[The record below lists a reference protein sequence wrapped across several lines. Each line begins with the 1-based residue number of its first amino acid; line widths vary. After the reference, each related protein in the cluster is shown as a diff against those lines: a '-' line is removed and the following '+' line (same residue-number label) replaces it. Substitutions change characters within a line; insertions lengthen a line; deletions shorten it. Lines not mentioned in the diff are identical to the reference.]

1 MTQYEPVIGLE
12 IHGELLTKSKMFCS
26 CSADYGSAPEPNT
39 NICPTCTGLPGAM
52 PVVNKKMTE
61 LAALVGLALNCSVNK
76 HNTFARKNY
85 YYPDLP
91 KGYQISQYELPICEK
106 GWIEVNAPS
115 PLTPLPKGEGNSD
128 SLLPAGEGLG
138 MRENAEARKNSNSEN
153 QLRVRVRR
161 VHIEEDTAKLSHE
174 KNYALVDFNRAGVP
188 LLEIVSEPD
197 MRSVEAALDYATK
210 VRAILR
216 YLGVNSGDMEKGVL
230 RFEANISVRPVGSD
244 EFRTRTEIKNL
255 NSFRALTRASAY
267 EIERQIKLY
276 ESGGTVVQET
286 LGWDDVRGVTVSQ
299 RGKEEAH
306 DYRYFPEPDLPPLQ
320 LSDAWIEGIR
330 SGLPELPEAKTA
342 RFITVFNLT
351 PSEARFLTSERA
363 LADYFESVTAKAKS
377 PAKAVHSWIAGEFM
391 RNINDLSIDVAN
403 IPIAA
408 DDLAQ
413 LIDMTTDKLINNNAG
428 KTVLA
433 EMFKNGGKP
442 EQIVKEKNLAQVSDE
457 GFIQET
463 IDKVLADNPSEV
475 EKYLAGKETVFQW
488 FVGQVARAT
497 KGKADMNV
505 AKELLTKALEER
517 KNSYLN
523 SQ

>member
-1 MTQYEPVIGLE
+1 MTQYESVIGLE
-12 IHGELLTKSKMFCS
+12 IHGELLTNSKMFCS
-26 CSADYGSAPEPNT
+26 CSADYGSATEPNT

-52 PVVNKKMTE
+52 PVVNRKATE
-61 LAALVGLALNCSVNK
+61 LAALVGLALNCSINK

-91 KGYQISQYELPICEK
+91 KGYQISQYELPIAEK
-106 GWIEVNAPS
+106 GWMDVLA
-115 PLTPLPKGEGNSD
+115 D
-128 SLLPAGEGLG
+128 
-138 MRENAEARKNSNSEN
+138 SEN

-197 MRSVEAALDYATK
+197 MRTVETALDYATK

-255 NSFRALTRASAY
+255 NSFRALSRASAY
-267 EIERQIKLY
+267 EIERQIKVY

-320 LSDAWIEGIR
+320 LSDAWIDTIR
-330 SGLPELPEAKTA
+330 TQLPELPEAKTA
-342 RFITVFNLT
+342 RFIADFNLT
-351 PSEARFLTSERA
+351 PSEARFLTSDLS
-363 LADYFESVTAKAKS
+363 LANYFESVVAKS
-377 PAKAVHSWIAGEFM
+377 KSSAKVVHSWIAGEFM
-391 RNINDLSIDVAN
+391 RYLNDSGVNIEDVTLS
-403 IPIAA
+403 PESF
-408 DDLAQ
+408 AQ
-413 LIDMTTDKLINNNAG
+413 LIDMVTDKTIGGNAG

-433 EMFKNGGKP
+433 ELIKIGGDP
-442 EQIVKEKNLAQVSDE
+442 AQIVKEKGLAQVSDE
-457 GFIQET
+457 SFIQEAVM
-463 IDKVLADNPSEV
+463 KVINDNPSEV
-475 EKYLAGKETVFQW
+475 EKYLAGKETLLQW

-497 KGKADMNV
+497 KGKADPNV
-505 AKELLTKALEER
+505 TKELLIRALNLL
-517 KNSYLN
+517 KK
-523 SQ
+523 

>member
-12 IHGELLTKSKMFCS
+12 IHGELLTNSKMFCG

-52 PVVNKKMTE
+52 PVVNKKATE
-61 LAALVGLALNCSVNK
+61 LAALVGLALNCSINK

-91 KGYQISQYELPICEK
+91 KGYQISQYELPIAEK
-106 GWIEVNAPS
+106 GWMDVDFPS
-115 PLTPLPKGEGNSD
+115 SPTPLLAGEGSRPP
-128 SLLPAGEGLG
+128 LPQGEGLG
-138 MRENAEARKNSNSEN
+138 V
-153 QLRVRVRR
+153 RVRVRR

-197 MRSVEAALDYATK
+197 MRTVETALDYATK

-267 EIERQIKLY
+267 EIERQIKVY
-276 ESGGTVVQET
+276 EAGGTVVQET

-320 LSDAWIEGIR
+320 LSDAWIESIR
-330 SGLPELPEAKTA
+330 TQLPELPEAKTA
-342 RFITVFNLT
+342 RFITDFSLT
-351 PSEARFLTSERA
+351 PSEARLLTSERA
-363 LADYFESVTAKAKS
+363 LANYFESVVAKS
-377 PAKAVHSWIAGEFM
+377 KSSAKNIHSWIAGEFM
-391 RNINDLSIDVAN
+391 RYLNDSGVDIDEVTLSPESFAT
-403 IPIAA
+403 
-408 DDLAQ
+408 
-413 LIDMTTDKLINNNAG
+413 LIDMVTEKIVSGNNA
-428 KTVLA
+428 KVVLA
-433 EMFKNGGKP
+433 ELIKNGGDP
-442 EQIVKEKNLAQVSDE
+442 QEIVKAKNLAQVSDE
-457 GFIQET
+457 SFIQEAVM
-463 IDKVLADNPSEV
+463 KALNDNPSEV
-475 EKYLAGKETVFQW
+475 EKYLAGKETLLQW

-497 KGKADMNV
+497 KGKADPNV
-505 AKELLTKALEER
+505 TKEIMVKALEER
-517 KNSYLN
+517 RK
-523 SQ
+523 